1 VSWFS
6 AVPVIATAV
15 AIMFVPGLLVNYLFG
30 LRGIAAWAIAPVIP
44 ISVASVGAIIA
55 PMLGVRLSI
64 WVLVVPSVLIAVVI
78 GLLAFLLR
86 RRLPARAPDERGMTF
101 AILAGLGVALVVGV
115 ITATLSITDA
125 DNYSA
130 TFDAVFHYHALS
142 YIEDTGNGS
151 ALTIA
156 SLGVPDIKAAFYP
169 AAWHDLT
176 AILQNVTGASIPEAA
191 NVITVVI
198 ALLVWPLGCMLLA
211 RQLFGPSRITVGV
224 AGALSVAFPAFPWTL
239 MGYGTLWP
247 NVLGLALIPAGLA
260 VLMSITSLAKEDVI
274 GRARAWVILPVLGLA
289 ALMAH
294 PNSVFSLA
302 VLAVPILGTWLF
314 IWTRRQHQA
323 GKTVRG
329 LVFAA
334 LMLVGAF
341 VFVYVVNELPM
352 VNAIKATRWPPFE
365 SVPQAVGEVL
375 LNSTNRKAAAWL
387 LSIVVLA
394 GIISCIRQKTRRW
407 LIAGHVLSGAL
418 FMMAAAINTDRTAL
432 FTGFWYNDSWRLAA
446 MLPIT
451 GVPLATIGVMAIA
464 TAVRNVL
471 TKQTVVRLPSF
482 ARSPIAIVAVVI
494 VAFGGLSS
502 GFYTEDKAAFIE
514 ESYAQMD
521 GGGNQ
526 KILTKSKLALIEDT
540 ERIVPPD
547 ALIAANPWIGATAVW
562 SLADRRLLIPNLD
575 PLIMT
580 PDQAYLA
587 KNLIKASTDP
597 KVCDLVTKLNV
608 QYLMTG
614 PIALADGPNDSRLP
628 FFSGLREP
636 NGAKG
641 FERVAQEGGSE
652 LFKITACGS
661 GRS

>member
-1 VSWFS
+1 M
-6 AVPVIATAV
+6 IAAAV

-44 ISVASVGAIIA
+44 ISVVAVGAIIA
-55 PMLGVRLSI
+55 PSLGVRLSV
-64 WVLVVPSVLIAVVI
+64 WVLVVPSVLIAIVI
-78 GLLAFLLR
+78 GALAFLLR
-86 RRLPARAPDERGMTF
+86 RRLPARTPDERGMTV
-101 AILAGLGVALVVGV
+101 AILAGLGVALIVGV
-115 ITATLSITDA
+115 ITTKLSITDA

-142 YIEDTGNGS
+142 YIQDSGNGS
-151 ALTIA
+151 SLTVS
-156 SLGVPDIKAAFYP
+156 SLGTPDVKAAFYP

-176 AILQNVTGASIPEAA
+176 AILQNLTGASIPEAA

-198 ALLVWPLGCMLLA
+198 ALLIWPLGCMLLA
-211 RQLFGPSRITVGV
+211 RQLFGQSRIAVGV
-224 AGALSVAFPAFPWTL
+224 AGAISVAFPAFPWTL

-260 VLMSITSLAKEDVI
+260 VLMSIAGLAKEDVI
-274 GRARAWVILPVLGLA
+274 GRARAWVVLPVLGLA

-314 IWTRRQHQA
+314 IWVRRQHHA

-329 LVFAA
+329 LVLGGAMLLGTLVFAY
-334 LMLVGAF
+334 L
-341 VFVYVVNELPM
+341 VNELPM
-352 VNAIKATRWPPFE
+352 VNGIKATRWPHFE

-375 LNSTNRKAAAWL
+375 LNSTNRKPAAWL
-387 LSIVVLA
+387 LSIVVLI
-394 GIISCIRQKTRRW
+394 GIVSCIRQKTRRW

-418 FMMAAAINTDRTAL
+418 FMMAAAINSDRTAL

-451 GVPLATIGVMAIA
+451 GVPLATIGVIAIA
-464 TAVRNVL
+464 TAVRNVV
-471 TKQTVVRLPSF
+471 TEQTVLKLPRV
-482 ARSPIAIVAVVI
+482 ARSQVAVVAVI
-494 VAFGGLSS
+494 VVAFGGLTS
-502 GFYTEDKAAFIE
+502 GFYSEDKAAFIE

-526 KILTKSKLALIEDT
+526 KLLNGPKLALIKDV
-540 ERIVPPD
+540 ERIVPPE
-547 ALIAANPWIGATAVW
+547 AVIAANPWIGATAVW

-587 KNLIKASTDP
+587 KNLIRASADP
-597 KVCDLVTKLNV
+597 KVCDLVTRLNV

-614 PIALADGPNDSRLP
+614 PVALADGPNDSRLP
-628 FFSGLREP
+628 FFSGLRDP

>member
-1 VSWFS
+1 VSWFN
-6 AVPVIATAV
+6 AVPVIAAAV
-15 AIMFVPGLLVNYLFG
+15 AVMFLPGLLVTYLAG
-30 LRGIAAWAIAPVIP
+30 LRGIAAWALAPIVP
-44 ISVASVGAIIA
+44 ISVAAIGAIVA
-55 PMLGVRLSI
+55 PSLGVRLSI
-64 WVLVVPSVLIAVVI
+64 WVLVVPSLVIALVV
-78 GLLAFLLR
+78 GVLAFLLR
-86 RRLPARAPDERGMTF
+86 RRLPARAADDRGMTI
-101 AILAGLGVALVVGV
+101 AMLAGLGVALIVGV
-115 ITATLSITDA
+115 ITAKLSITDA

-130 TFDAVFHYHALS
+130 TFDAVFHYHALA
-142 YIEDTGNGS
+142 YIQDSGNGS
-151 ALTIA
+151 SLTVS
-156 SLGVPDIKAAFYP
+156 SLGMTDVKAAFYP

-176 AILQNVTGASIPEAA
+176 AILQNLTDASIPEAA

-198 ALLVWPLGCMLLA
+198 ALLVWPLGCMLFA
-211 RQLFGPSRITVGV
+211 RQLFGQSRLAVAV

-247 NVLGLALIPAGLA
+247 NVLGLALLPAGLA
-260 VLMSITSLAKEDVI
+260 VLMSIVGLAKDDLI
-274 GRARAWVILPVLGLA
+274 GRARAWVVLPVLMLA

-294 PNSVFSLA
+294 PNSVFSFV
-302 VLAVPILGTWLF
+302 VLAVPVLGTWLF
-314 IWTRRQHQA
+314 IWVRKQHQA
-323 GKTVRG
+323 GRTVRG
-329 LVFAA
+329 LVLAGVMVA
-334 LMLVGAF
+334 GAF
-341 VFVYVVNELPM
+341 VFAYVVNELPM
-352 VNAIKATRWPPFE
+352 VNAIKATRWPHFE
-365 SVPQAVGEVL
+365 TVPQAIGEVL
-375 LNSTNRKAAAWL
+375 LNSTNRKPAAWL
-387 LSIVVLA
+387 LSIVVVI

-418 FMMAAAINTDRTAL
+418 FMMAAAINSDRTAL

-446 MLPIT
+446 MIPIT
-451 GVPLATIGVMAIA
+451 GVPLATIGVLAIA
-464 TAVRNVL
+464 TAIRNVV
-471 TKQTVVRLPSF
+471 TKQTVLRLPRIAHSQ
-482 ARSPIAIVAVVI
+482 IAIVAVVV
-494 VAFGGLSS
+494 VAFGGLTT
-502 GFYTEDKAAFIE
+502 GFYSDDKAAFVE

-526 KILTKSKLALIEDT
+526 KLLTRSKLALIEDV

-562 SLADRRLLIPNLD
+562 SLADRKLLIPNLD

-587 KNLIKASTDP
+587 KNLIRASTDP
-597 KVCDLVTKLNV
+597 QVCRLVTKLNV

-628 FFSGLREP
+628 FFSGLRDP

>member
-6 AVPVIATAV
+6 AVPVIAA
-15 AIMFVPGLLVNYLFG
+15 AIMIMFVSGLLVNYLFG

-44 ISVASVGAIIA
+44 ISVAAVGAIIA
-55 PMLGVRLSI
+55 PSLGVRLSI
-64 WVLVVPSVLIAVVI
+64 WVLVVPSVLIAIVI
-78 GLLAFLLR
+78 GVLAFLLR
-86 RRLPARAPDERGMTF
+86 RRLPARMPDERGMTF
-101 AILAGLGVALVVGV
+101 AMLAGLGFALVVGV
-115 ITATLSITDA
+115 ITAKLSITDA

-142 YIEDTGNGS
+142 YIQDSGNGS
-151 ALTIA
+151 SLTVS
-156 SLGVPDIKAAFYP
+156 SLGIPDVKAAFYP

-176 AILQNVTGASIPEAA
+176 AILQNLTGASIPEAA

-198 ALLVWPLGCMLLA
+198 TLLVWPLGCMLLA
-211 RQLFGPSRITVGV
+211 RQLFGQSPIAIGV
-224 AGALSVAFPAFPWTL
+224 TGALSVAFPAFPWTL

-260 VLMSITSLAKEDVI
+260 VLMSITGLAKEDVI

-289 ALMAH
+289 ALLAH
-294 PNSVFSLA
+294 PNSVFSLI

-314 IWTRRQHQA
+314 IWVRKQHQA

-329 LVFAA
+329 LVLA
-334 LMLVGAF
+334 GAMVLGTF
-341 VFVYVVNELPM
+341 VFAYLVNELPM
-352 VNAIKATRWPPFE
+352 VNGIKATRWPHFE

-375 LNSTNRKAAAWL
+375 LNSTNRKPAAWL
-387 LSIVVLA
+387 LSIVVLV
-394 GIISCIRQKTRRW
+394 GIVSCIRQKTRRW
-407 LIAGHVLSGAL
+407 LIAGHVLSAAL
-418 FMMAAAINTDRTAL
+418 FVMAAAINSDRTAL

-446 MLPIT
+446 MIPIT
-451 GVPLATIGVMAIA
+451 GVPLAAIGVMAIG
-464 TAVRNVL
+464 TALRNVL
-471 TKQTVVRLPSF
+471 TGQTVLKLP
-482 ARSPIAIVAVVI
+482 RIANSQVAVATVLVI
-494 VAFGGLSS
+494 AFGGLTT
-502 GFYTEDKAAFIE
+502 GFYTQEKAAFVE

-526 KILTKSKLALIEDT
+526 KMVTAAKLTLIQDIG
-540 ERIVPPD
+540 RIVPPD
-547 ALIAANPWIGATAVW
+547 AVIAANPWIGATAVW

-587 KNLIKASTDP
+587 KNLIRASVDP
-597 KVCDLVTKLNV
+597 KVCQLVGKLNV

-614 PIALADGPNDSRLP
+614 PVALADGPNDSRLP
-628 FFSGLREP
+628 FFSGLRDP

-641 FERVAQEGGSE
+641 FERVAQAGDSQ
-652 LFKITACGS
+652 LFKISACGS
-661 GRS
+661 GRP